1 MNERDKHIKALTKFY
16 MSSDDTVK
24 EETLEA
30 IRFALK
36 EIAANKEVDGKE
48 VARKEPQKFLYS
60 RNTGTNMSQR
70 ESHRETLLNLCHIK
84 EGDSVD
90 WVVLLEA
97 LRFAIEEL
105 DITANREREKCRNC
119 AKFHQGWFC
128 SHFQAKSQSDGFCH
142 AFTELPF

>member
-1 MNERDKHIKALTKFY
+1 MNERDKHVKALTKFY

-36 EIAANKEVDGKE
+36 EIAANKEADG
-48 VARKEPQKFLYS
+48 KEPQKFLYS
-60 RNTGTNMSQR
+60 RNTETNMNK
-70 ESHRETLLNLCHIK
+70 RETHR
-84 EGDSVD
+84 GT
-90 WVVLLEA
+90 LLEFLYLENGDIMDRAVLSEA
-97 LRFAIEEL
+97 LKFAVEEL